1 MPVPGGVGIIG
12 DMEYVLPFATL
23 NAVKD
28 LQSFVT
34 RAKTLDTTGVRFHV
48 SGDVLA
54 VSVSVMHPG
63 GLGDKVPM
71 VVGMRTLALDF
82 SGIERFTM
90 DSVFEMDAITD
101 RTNRMISQGSTQ
113 FVLPPR
119 EITVMWSAMN
129 APRSGW
135 MAKAVVDDFEIRKIA
150 RNGISR
156 VGEMLPENA
165 GGPVL
170 ARVRADVWA
179 ETIGDPAQVEFPA
192 GATLGAHSLGFLAP
206 RGETTVSTSA
216 NWIRLSS
223 AGGHVL
229 VRPAVMVS

>member
-1 MPVPGGVGIIG
+1 M
-12 DMEYVLPFATL
+12 
-23 NAVKD
+23 
-28 LQSFVT
+28 
-34 RAKTLDTTGVRFHV
+34 DTTGVRFQV

-71 VVGMRTLALDF
+71 VVGMRTFALDF
-82 SGIERFTM
+82 TGFERFAM

-101 RTNRMISQGSTQ
+101 RTNRMISQSSTQ

-135 MAKAVVDDFEIRKIA
+135 MAKAVVDDFDIRKIA
-150 RNGISR
+150 RDGIRR

-170 ARVRADVWA
+170 AKVRADVWT
-179 ETIGDPAQVEFPA
+179 ETVGDPARLEFPA

-206 RGETTVSTSA
+206 RGETTVSTSE